1 MKKVF
6 SAVFAA
12 SLLIASAGAAS
23 AQSLTGSGTATGTL
37 DLRQTLPVPLAC
49 PLNNIPV
56 STAGGGGFSTTGA
69 TTASP
74 QVLCSFGPG
83 VNVFMT
89 SDWVLTP
96 TSYTTVTI
104 SNITANA
111 LAGTCGAGSVE
122 AEVLDPGPDLV
133 LYIPFQVIPGSPV
146 DCEIEGVV
154 TISGVALI

>member
-1 MKKVF
+1 MRKVF
-6 SAVFAA
+6 SAVCAA
-12 SLLIASAGAAS
+12 SLLVFGAGAVS

-37 DLRQTLPVPLAC
+37 DLRQTLPSPLAC
-49 PLNNIPV
+49 PLNNIPI
-56 STAGGGGFSTTGA
+56 STTSGIGNSTTGA
-69 TTASP
+69 SPGSP

-96 TSYTTVTI
+96 TSYTSVTI
-104 SNITANA
+104 SNVTANA

-122 AEVLDPGPDLV
+122 AEVLDAGPDLV
-133 LYIPFQVIPGSPV
+133 LYIPFQVISGSPA

-154 TISGVALI
+154 TISGVGLI

>member
-1 MKKVF
+1 MRRVVA
-6 SAVFAA
+6 AVSAA
-12 SLLIASAGAAS
+12 SLLVFGAGAAS
-23 AQSLTGSGTATGTL
+23 AQALTGSGAATG
-37 DLRQTLPVPLAC
+37 DLNLQQTLPVPLAC

-56 STAGGGGFSTTGA
+56 STSGGVGNSTTGA
-69 TTASP
+69 SPANP

-96 TSYTTVTI
+96 ISYTQVVI

-111 LAGTCGAGSVE
+111 LAGTCGPGSVT
-122 AEVLDPGPDLV
+122 ADVLDPGADLV
-133 LYIPFQVIPGSPV
+133 LYIPQQTISGNPV
-146 DCEIEGVV
+146 GCNIEGVV